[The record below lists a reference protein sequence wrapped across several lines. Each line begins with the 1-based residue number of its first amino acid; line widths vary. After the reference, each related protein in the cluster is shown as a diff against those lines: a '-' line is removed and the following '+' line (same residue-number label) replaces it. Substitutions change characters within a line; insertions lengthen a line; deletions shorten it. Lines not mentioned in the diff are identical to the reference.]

1 MENKISKKRIIFPAI
16 HQEILSQLKEENKCN
31 AYVKGY
37 TTDGDKSK
45 AGIKCHQPVL
55 AMASPLLKAA
65 LETATDGS
73 KQMCCCEQKAS
84 EKGDCFVFDG
94 CIVLADASEDV
105 IQSIIKFIYGKEVPQ
120 SRKLKDETMK
130 WLDVLKVNL
139 QLKYSFAQN
148 YSLQRNKFR
157 TIIISTFY
165 RSRTTHMT

>member
-16 HQEILSQLKEENKCN
+16 HQEVLSQLKEENKCN

-37 TTDGDKSK
+37 TIDGDKSN
-45 AGIKCHQPVL
+45 AGIKCHQLVL

-65 LETATDGS
+65 LEAATDGS
-73 KQMCCCEQKAS
+73 KQMCCCEHKAS
-84 EKGDCFVFDG
+84 NKRDCFVFDG

-130 WLDVLKVNL
+130 WLDVLKVRL
-139 QLKYSFAQN
+139 QHRYSF
-148 YSLQRNKFR
+148 
-157 TIIISTFY
+157 T
-165 RSRTTHMT
+165 